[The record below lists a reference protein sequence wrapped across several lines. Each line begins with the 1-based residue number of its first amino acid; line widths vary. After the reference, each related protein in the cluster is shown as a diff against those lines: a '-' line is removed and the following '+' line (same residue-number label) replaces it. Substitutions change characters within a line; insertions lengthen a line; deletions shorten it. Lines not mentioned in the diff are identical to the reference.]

1 MQAKILQ
8 RVSHCLNIV
17 HYHEHGCA
25 IDETVF
31 WIIMEELKGHSLE
44 HKLNEIDSEAEIL
57 QVAFRL
63 HLS

>member
-1 MQAKILQ
+1 
-8 RVSHCLNIV
+8 
-17 HYHEHGCA
+17 
-25 IDETVF
+25 
-31 WIIMEELKGHSLE
+31 MEELKGHSLE